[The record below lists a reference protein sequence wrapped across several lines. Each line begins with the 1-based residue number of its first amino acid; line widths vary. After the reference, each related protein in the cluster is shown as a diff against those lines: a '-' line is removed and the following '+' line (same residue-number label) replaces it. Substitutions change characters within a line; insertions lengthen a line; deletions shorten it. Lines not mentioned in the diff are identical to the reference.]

1 VNSILKHVLAAIL
14 GALMLM
20 LGVAPSKALEELKVY
35 RGVLVLEGKI
45 VPGDFV
51 KVRNFIRTKSN
62 FDKIS
67 DGVFLASPGG
77 SVDEALEIGHLIRAL
92 QLSTDAPSGPP
103 IGIAKFGESLIRA
116 SDLVDPKANYLC
128 ASACFLIYVA
138 GIYRYP
144 IWAGR
149 LGIHRPVR
157 SASSLKPLSGDDTM
171 KSIGGAREL
180 IKNYLKEMNVP
191 EKYVDLMFSI
201 PPNGLR
207 WITQAE
213 FDSDLQGFIPEFRT
227 AIDANCEPRTNR
239 VIHEDSR
246 TPQDTRTSENA
257 MHFSVSA
264 KQSTEIIKCRKQ
276 FQAELPINAWY
287 KVFSGN

>member
-1 VNSILKHVLAAIL
+1 VNSILKYVLATIL

-20 LGVAPSKALEELKVY
+20 LGVAPSSALEELKVY

-45 VPGDFV
+45 VLGDFV

-67 DGVFLASPGG
+67 GGVFLASPGG

-103 IGIAKFGESLIRA
+103 IGRAKFGESLIRA

-138 GIYRYP
+138 GIYRHP

-157 SASSLKPLSGDDTM
+157 SDSNLNPLTSDHTM
-171 KSIGGAREL
+171 KSSGGARKL

-191 EKYVDLMFSI
+191 EKYVNLMFSV
-201 PPNGLR
+201 PPKELR
-207 WITQAE
+207 WITQDE
-213 FDSDLQGFIPEFRT
+213 FNSDLQGFIPELWN
-227 AIDANCEPRTNR
+227 AIDAKCEPLNNR

-246 TPQDTRTSENA
+246 TPQDARTSEEV

-264 KQSTEIIKCRKQ
+264 KQSTEINKCRAQ
-276 FQAELPINAWY
+276 VQAELPIDAWH
-287 KVFSGN
+287 KVFIGN